1 MNKGAIR
8 THFKALLNR
17 SDCTNALA
25 DTFVDQGIS
34 RIQRVLRIPSMEAIQ
49 PYAITSHIFGR
60 DLEDASQTSSIA
72 LPATA
77 LEVIDIYHNN
87 SALTRVPLHEML
99 SMKATG
105 QAGTA
110 LHFTQQGTTIL
121 LFPEPSSGTVNV
133 SYYGPFAT
141 MTADSDENALAAT
154 SSDLIIY
161 AALSYAGDYFLDER
175 GPIFEEKYLQFLAEE
190 QEQANEAAQAGSI
203 QVMRPSAIY
212 AD

>member
-1 MNKGAIR
+1 MNKGALR

-17 SDCTNALA
+17 SDCLNALA
-25 DTFVDQGIS
+25 DTFIDQGIS

-49 PYAITSHIFGR
+49 TYAIS
-60 DLEDASQTSSIA
+60 SQTGSIA

-99 SMKATG
+99 AMKATG
-105 QAGTA
+105 QAGTSA
-110 LHFTQQGTTIL
+110 HFTQQGTTIL
-121 LFPEPSSGTVNV
+121 LFPEPPSGTVNV

-141 MTADSDENALAAT
+141 MTADSDENSLAAT
-154 SSDLIIY
+154 SADLIMY

-175 GPIFEEKYLQFLAEE
+175 APIFEQKYGQFLAEE

>member
-1 MNKGAIR
+1 MNKGALR

-17 SDCTNALA
+17 SDCLNALA
-25 DTFVDQGIS
+25 DTFIDQGIS

-49 PYAITSHIFGR
+49 TYAIS
-60 DLEDASQTSSIA
+60 SQTGSIA

-99 SMKATG
+99 AMKATG
-105 QAGTA
+105 QAGTS

-121 LFPEPSSGTVNV
+121 LFPEPPSGTVNV

-141 MTADSDENALAAT
+141 MTADTDENALAAT
-154 SSDLIIY
+154 SADLIMY

-175 GPIFEEKYLQFLAEE
+175 GPIFEQKYSQFLAEE

>member
-17 SDCTNALA
+17 SDCVNALA
-25 DTFVDQGIS
+25 DTFIDQGIS

-49 PYAITSHIFGR
+49 TYAIS
-60 DLEDASQTSSIA
+60 SQSASIA
-72 LPATA
+72 LPAAA

-99 SMKATG
+99 EFKATG
-105 QAGTA
+105 QTGTA
-110 LHFTQQGTTIL
+110 THFSQQGTTIL

-133 SYYGPFAT
+133 SYYGPFAA

-154 SSDLIIY
+154 SSDLIMY
-161 AALSYAGDYFLDER
+161 SALSYAADYFLDER
-175 GPIFEEKYLQFLAEE
+175 GPIFEDKYRQFLAEE

-203 QVMRPSAIY
+203 QVMRPSAQY

>member
-1 MNKGAIR
+1 MNKGALR

-17 SDCTNALA
+17 SDCLNALA
-25 DTFVDQGIS
+25 DTFIDQGIS

-49 PYAITSHIFGR
+49 TYAIS
-60 DLEDASQTSSIA
+60 SQTGSIA

-99 SMKATG
+99 AMKATG
-105 QAGTA
+105 QAGTS

-121 LFPEPSSGTVNV
+121 LFPEPPSGTVHV
-133 SYYGPFAT
+133 SYYGPFAA

-154 SSDLIIY
+154 SADLIMY

-175 GPIFEEKYLQFLAEE
+175 GPIFEQKYGQFLAEE